1 MLFRSCSGVQHLAI
15 LVNDLTIAK
24 KVNVVSSEDIRNDI
38 YTLAA
43 YYVKDYII
51 DVNTNGNKD
60 KITEDVKKQLMKIKV
75 NRDIL
80 KLPVMTISYY

>member
-1 MLFRSCSGVQHLAI
+1 M
-15 LVNDLTIAK
+15 
-24 KVNVVSSEDIRNDI
+24 
-38 YTLAA
+38 
-43 YYVKDYII
+43 KDYII